1 MLPAGQRP
9 TRKEGDGVA
18 TPKKAQQPETPG
30 YVKTEEVAK
39 LVDLTPQR
47 VRDLTRAG
55 VLKKYKTPAGDRY
68 MLFEANVA
76 YIRYLRELTNAK
88 QKSPEAADVEQ
99 RRAKAEADFKEDKAA
114 IMRLQRQE
122 LELQMHRSED
132 VEAVLTDLVYEI
144 RSMLTALPGRLAM
157 DTARIKTPEE
167 ESVRIR
173 DEVNEILDALSNYR
187 YDKDQFRRRMKERKG
202 EAQLDDDE

>member
-1 MLPAGQRP
+1 MATQ
-9 TRKEGDGVA
+9 RKE
-18 TPKKAQQPETPG
+18 PEKETPG

-39 LVDLTPQR
+39 LLDLTPQR
-47 VRDLTRAG
+47 VRDLTRAV

-68 MLFEANVA
+68 LLFEANVA
-76 YIRYLRELTNAK
+76 YIRYLRELANTK
-88 QKSPEAADVEQ
+88 QKSPEAADTEK

-114 IMRLQRQE
+114 IMRFQRQE

-173 DEVNEILDALSNYR
+173 DEVNEILGTLSNYR
-187 YDKDQFRRRMKERKG
+187 YDPEQFRRRMKERKG
-202 EAQLDDDE
+202 EVLLDDDE